1 MDKSKFKTEPYLE
14 KVDKPWGHELIF
26 APIDSSITS
35 KILHINEGKRLSLQ
49 YHDQK
54 EEILSLLNGKALLT
68 IEDSQGNFEEVEM
81 EEKKGYLI
89 RAFQKHR
96 IKGITACNI
105 LETSTGEKG
114 ITTRVEDD
122 YNRPTETESLRSKR

>member
-1 MDKSKFKTEPYLE
+1 MDKSKFKTEPFIE

-26 APIDSSITS
+26 APIDSSITG
-35 KILHINEGKRLSLQ
+35 KVLHIDEGKRLSLQ

-54 EEILSLLNGKALLT
+54 EEVLSLFSGKAVLT
-68 IEDSQGNFEEVEM
+68 IEDSQGNLEEVEM

-96 IKGITACNI
+96 IKAITASDI

-114 ITTRVEDD
+114 NTVRIEDD